1 MARTEKTYNKKKELI
16 AVRIDKELLDLMVL
30 YANAGGQNMSEFI
43 RMAINN
49 EINSR
54 IK

>member
-1 MARTEKTYNKKKELI
+1 MARTEKTYNQKKELV
-16 AVRIDKELLDLMVL
+16 AVRVDKELLNLMVL
-30 YANAGGQNMSEFI
+30 HANDRGLNMSEFI
-43 RMAINN
+43 REAINN